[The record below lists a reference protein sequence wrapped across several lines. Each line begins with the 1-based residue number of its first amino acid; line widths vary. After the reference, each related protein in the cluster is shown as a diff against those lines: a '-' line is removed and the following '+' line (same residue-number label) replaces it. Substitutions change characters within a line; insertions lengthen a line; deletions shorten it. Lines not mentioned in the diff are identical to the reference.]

1 MYQNI
6 LVPIDVAHIAEG
18 KTSIEI
24 AMNNLGEGG
33 QILLLYVIQ
42 EIPSWAAASLPE
54 GIRDNSI
61 KDAQAALEK
70 LAADYDS
77 ATEVEIRE
85 GHSYQTILD
94 YAEERQ
100 VDLVVIASHQPGL
113 KDYYLGSTAAKVV
126 RHATCSVHVVR

>member
-1 MYQNI
+1 MYQKI

-33 QILLLYVIQ
+33 SILLLYVVQ
-42 EIPSWAAASLPE
+42 EIPDWAAASLPK
-54 GIRDNSI
+54 GIMDSSI
-61 KDAQAALEK
+61 RDAQAALEK
-70 LAADYDS
+70 VAAEYES

-94 YAEERQ
+94 FAEERQ